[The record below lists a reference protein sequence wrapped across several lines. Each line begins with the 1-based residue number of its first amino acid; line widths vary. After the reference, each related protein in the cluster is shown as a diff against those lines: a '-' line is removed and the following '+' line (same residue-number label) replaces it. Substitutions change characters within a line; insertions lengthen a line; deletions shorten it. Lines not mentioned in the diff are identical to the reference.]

1 MERQQMQF
9 FCEILNMITGWN
21 SLACDFF
28 FFFLSKFPS
37 GQTLGEWFKSREGR
51 TTFFKKKKKII
62 CIVME

>member
-21 SLACDFF
+21 SLVIFCFV
-28 FFFLSKFPS
+28 FLSKFPS
-37 GQTLGEWFKSREGR
+37 GQALGEWFKSREGK
-51 TTFFKKKKKII
+51 TTFFKKKII